1 MLRTRLI
8 TAALGIPVVVAIV
21 WVGGWWLTGLVAVA
35 ATVAVL
41 EIAAARGIL
50 RSPMAVTVGV
60 LTFALA
66 VAAKLGGAW
75 PDRTVTALAIA
86 PIALLALSKS
96 AARTCPTRRWWSV
109 ATALYIGWL
118 ASRFIPL
125 RLIPDGRY
133 WVFSAPHRLADR
145 HRRLLR
151 RPSRRQAPHGSA
163 HKPGQDMG
171 GRGSRAGLG
180 LRQCHWP

>member
-21 WVGGWWLTGLVAVA
+21 WLGGWWLTGLVAVV
-35 ATVAVL
+35 ATIAVL
-41 EIAAARGIL
+41 EFASARGIL
-50 RSPMAVTVGV
+50 RTPMALTVGC

-75 PDRTVTALAIA
+75 PERTITALAIA
-86 PIALLALSKS
+86 PIALLTLSKLP
-96 AARTCPTRRWWSV
+96 AEDVPHWLWSV

-133 WVFSAPHRLADR
+133 WVFLGVLTVWLTDTGAYFVGRLI
-145 HRRLLR
+145 
-151 RPSRRQAPHGSA
+151 
-163 HKPGQDMG
+163 
-171 GRGSRAGLG
+171 
-180 LRQCHWP
+180 